1 MYRKKMASLIMAV
14 KAATKAGD
22 LHPLLADYEPPP
34 PEPKKDLVSLAKEVE
49 ATLRP
54 ASNPSPST
62 KSKSGGFKLKREK
75 NGQRSLHDFF
85 VAKKEEGAE
94 EKSGSMDIDEQVDDA
109 AKVEE
114 EETPSSDFEESSS
127 QTKRSKAQIDL
138 EAVSSAG
145 NGSNHQEAVEV
156 EENGEG
162 EGGDG
167 TPPSPSVP
175 SSSQMAS
182 TISTKNVSPA
192 DLEVTRR
199 LQEKIDQLGQAMR
212 EGMDQI
218 KFVQKERAA
227 QRAVTTSRSHPNVSP
242 KSSHGH
248 RPVPRLSADETK
260 ERKRKVADDFIQ
272 SLWPFMKQARIG
284 SKTAFK
290 MLARELTHKALE
302 REKRRGKA
310 VRAEEVVTRFF
321 AENKR
326 ITSDQEAKARLK
338 AFRV

>member
-1 MYRKKMASLIMAV
+1 
-14 KAATKAGD
+14 
-22 LHPLLADYEPPP
+22 
-34 PEPKKDLVSLAKEVE
+34 
-49 ATLRP
+49 
-54 ASNPSPST
+54 
-62 KSKSGGFKLKREK
+62 LKREK

-85 VAKKEEGAE
+85 VARKEGAE
-94 EKSGSMDIDEQVDDA
+94 EKSGSIETEEQMDDG
-109 AKVEE
+109 AKVVE

-127 QTKRSKAQIDL
+127 RAGPSLAKRSKASIDL

-145 NGSNHQEAVEV
+145 NGSNHQEAIKVR
-156 EENGEG
+156 ENG

-167 TPPSPSVP
+167 SLPSPSAP
-175 SSSQMAS
+175 SSSQTAS
-182 TISTKNVSPA
+182 PISTKNASPA

-218 KFVQKERAA
+218 KFVQKEREA
-227 QRAVTTSRSHPNVSP
+227 QRAVTASRRHPDVPVSP

-248 RPVPRLSADETK
+248 RPVPRLTADETK

-272 SLWPFMKQARIG
+272 SLWPFMKQAKIG